1 MRQDREFYR
10 DLAARYLEADTTAE
24 EEKALAEYLARYA
37 ESAEDKALARLL
49 MLEHNGCSQVSG
61 APGCADTE
69 EDSCKLLSDEAEKE
83 FDRMVSGRR
92 PAVCRPVM
100 RKPAWKRILWYV
112 SLPACAAAIALAVA
126 LLHTGSG
133 SDPEPETPFASGKG
147 HLDALRLAG
156 NMQSLMDIA
165 DGHIASVSA
174 VPSGDA
180 ALVTARFTDG
190 TSRLYIMTYNGDEGS
205 ASLIALNE

>member
-69 EDSCKLLSDEAEKE
+69 EDSCMLLSDEAERE

-133 SDPEPETPFASGKG
+133 GDPEPETPFASGKG

-205 ASLIALNE
+205 ASLVALNE

>member
-24 EEKALAEYLARYA
+24 EEKILAEYLARYA

-69 EDSCKLLSDEAEKE
+69 EDSCMLLSDEAERE
-83 FDRMVSGRR
+83 FDRLVSGRG

-112 SLPACAAAIALAVA
+112 SLPACAAAIALAVV

-133 SDPEPETPFASGKG
+133 SDPEPSDTAGKG
-147 HLDALRLAG
+147 YLDALRLAG

>member
-24 EEKALAEYLARYA
+24 EEKILAEYLARYA

-61 APGCADTE
+61 APCCADTE
-69 EDSCKLLSDEAEKE
+69 KDSCMLLSDEAERE
-83 FDRMVSGRR
+83 FDRLVSGRG
-92 PAVCRPVM
+92 PAVCRPIM
-100 RKPAWKRILWYV
+100 RKPVWKRILWYV

>member
-49 MLEHNGCSQVSG
+49 MLEHHGYLHVSG
-61 APGCADTE
+61 PCADME
-69 EDSCKLLSDEAEKE
+69 EDACVPLSDEAEKE
-83 FDRMVSGRR
+83 FD
-92 PAVCRPVM
+92 P
-100 RKPAWKRILWYV
+100 
-112 SLPACAAAIALAVA
+112 

-180 ALVTARFTDG
+180 ALVTARFTDE

-205 ASLIALNE
+205 ASLVALNE

>member
-49 MLEHNGCSQVSG
+49 MLEHHGYLHVSG
-61 APGCADTE
+61 PCADME
-69 EDSCKLLSDEAEKE
+69 EDACVPLSDEAEKE

-165 DGHIASVSA
+165 DGHIVSVSA

>member
-49 MLEHNGCSQVSG
+49 MLEHHGYLHVSG
-61 APGCADTE
+61 PCADME
-69 EDSCKLLSDEAEKE
+69 EDACMLLSDEAEKE
-83 FDRMVSGRR
+83 FDRIVSGRR
-92 PAVCRPVM
+92 PAVCRTVM
-100 RKPAWKRILWYV
+100 RNPAWKRILWYV

-133 SDPEPETPFASGKG
+133 SDPEPSDTAGKG
-147 HLDALRLAG
+147 YLDALRLAG

>member
-49 MLEHNGCSQVSG
+49 MLEHHGYLHVSG
-61 APGCADTE
+61 PCADME
-69 EDSCKLLSDEAEKE
+69 EDACVPLSDEAEKE

-112 SLPACAAAIALAVA
+112 SLPACVAAIALAVA

-133 SDPEPETPFASGKG
+133 SDPEPSDTAGKG
-147 HLDALRLAG
+147 CLDALRLAG

-165 DGHIASVSA
+165 DGHIVSVSA

-190 TSRLYIMTYNGDEGS
+190 TSRLYIMTHNGDEGS
-205 ASLIALNE
+205 ASLVALNE

>member
-24 EEKALAEYLARYA
+24 EEKILAEYLARYA

-69 EDSCKLLSDEAEKE
+69 EDSCMLLSDEAERE
-83 FDRMVSGRR
+83 FDRLVSGRG

-100 RKPAWKRILWYV
+100 RKPVWKRILWYV
-112 SLPACAAAIALAVA
+112 SLPVCAAIALAVV
-126 LLHTGSG
+126 LLHTGPG
-133 SDPEPETPFASGKG
+133 NDPGPETPFTAGKG
-147 HLDALRLAG
+147 RLDALRIAG
-156 NMQSLMDIA
+156 NIQSLMDMA

-174 VPSGDA
+174 RPSGDA

-205 ASLIALNE
+205 ASLVALNE

>member
-49 MLEHNGCSQVSG
+49 MLERHGYLQVSG
-61 APGCADTE
+61 PCADME
-69 EDSCKLLSDEAEKE
+69 EDACVPLSDEAEKE

-112 SLPACAAAIALAVA
+112 SLPACAAAIALAVV

-133 SDPEPETPFASGKG
+133 SDPEPSDTAGKG
-147 HLDALRLAG
+147 HLDALCLAG

-165 DGHIASVSA
+165 DGHIVSVSA

-205 ASLIALNE
+205 ASLVALNE

>member
-37 ESAEDKALARLL
+37 ESAEDRALARLL
-49 MLEHNGCSQVSG
+49 MLEHHGYLHVSG
-61 APGCADTE
+61 PCADME
-69 EDSCKLLSDEAEKE
+69 EDACMLLSDEAERE
-83 FDRMVSGRR
+83 FDRLVSGRG
-92 PAVCRPVM
+92 PAVCRPIM
-100 RKPAWKRILWYV
+100 RKPVWKRILWYV
-112 SLPACAAAIALAVA
+112 SLPVCAAIALAVV
-126 LLHTGSG
+126 LLHTGPG
-133 SDPEPETPFASGKG
+133 NDPEPETPFTAGKG
-147 HLDALRLAG
+147 RLDALRIAG
-156 NMQSLMDIA
+156 NIQSLMDMA

-174 VPSGDA
+174 RPSGDA

-205 ASLIALNE
+205 ASLVALNE

>member
-49 MLEHNGCSQVSG
+49 MLEHHGYLQVSG
-61 APGCADTE
+61 PCADME
-69 EDSCKLLSDEAEKE
+69 EDACVPLSDEAEKE

-112 SLPACAAAIALAVA
+112 SLPACVAAIALAVV

-133 SDPEPETPFASGKG
+133 SDPEPSDTAGKG
-147 HLDALRLAG
+147 YLDALCLAG

-165 DGHIASVSA
+165 DGHIVSVSA

-205 ASLIALNE
+205 ASLVALNE

>member
-49 MLEHNGCSQVSG
+49 MLERHGYLHVSG
-61 APGCADTE
+61 PCADME
-69 EDSCKLLSDEAEKE
+69 EDACVPLSDEAEKE

-112 SLPACAAAIALAVA
+112 SLPVCAAIALAVV
-126 LLHTGSG
+126 LLHTGPG
-133 SDPEPETPFASGKG
+133 NDPGPETPFTAGKG
-147 HLDALRLAG
+147 RLDALRIAG
-156 NMQSLMDIA
+156 NIQSLMDMA

-174 VPSGDA
+174 RPSGDA

-205 ASLIALNE
+205 ASLVALNE

>member
-37 ESAEDKALARLL
+37 ESAEDRALARLL
-49 MLEHNGCSQVSG
+49 MLEHHGYLHVSG
-61 APGCADTE
+61 PCADME
-69 EDSCKLLSDEAEKE
+69 EDACMLLSDEAEKE
-83 FDRMVSGRR
+83 FDRIVSGRR
-92 PAVCRPVM
+92 PAVCRTVM
-100 RKPAWKRILWYV
+100 RNPAWKRILWYV

-133 SDPEPETPFASGKG
+133 SDPEPSDTAGKG
-147 HLDALRLAG
+147 YLDALRLAG

>member
-1 MRQDREFYR
+1 
-10 DLAARYLEADTTAE
+10 
-24 EEKALAEYLARYA
+24 
-37 ESAEDKALARLL
+37 
-49 MLEHNGCSQVSG
+49 
-61 APGCADTE
+61 
-69 EDSCKLLSDEAEKE
+69 
-83 FDRMVSGRR
+83 
-92 PAVCRPVM
+92 M

-112 SLPACAAAIALAVA
+112 SLPACAAIALAVA

-133 SDPEPETPFASGKG
+133 SDPEPETPFVSGKG
-147 HLDALRLAG
+147 HLDALCLAG

-165 DGHIASVSA
+165 DGHIVSVSA

-205 ASLIALNE
+205 ASLVALNE

>member
-37 ESAEDKALARLL
+37 ESAENKALARLL
-49 MLEHNGCSQVSG
+49 MLEHHGYLHVSG
-61 APGCADTE
+61 PCADME
-69 EDSCKLLSDEAEKE
+69 EDACVPLSDEAEKE

-112 SLPACAAAIALAVA
+112 SLPACAAIALAVA

-133 SDPEPETPFASGKG
+133 SDPEPSDTAGKG
-147 HLDALRLAG
+147 HLDALCLAG

-165 DGHIASVSA
+165 DGHIVSVSA

-180 ALVTARFTDG
+180 ALVTARFRDG

-205 ASLIALNE
+205 ASLVALNE

>member
-49 MLEHNGCSQVSG
+49 MLEHHGYLHVSG
-61 APGCADTE
+61 PCADME
-69 EDSCKLLSDEAEKE
+69 EDACVPLSDEAEKE

-100 RKPAWKRILWYV
+100 RKPVWKRILWYV
-112 SLPACAAAIALAVA
+112 SLPVCAAIALAVV
-126 LLHTGSG
+126 LLT
-133 SDPEPETPFASGKG
+133 AGKG
-147 HLDALRLAG
+147 RLDALRLAG

>member
-49 MLEHNGCSQVSG
+49 MLEHHGYLHVSG
-61 APGCADTE
+61 PCADME
-69 EDSCKLLSDEAEKE
+69 EDACVPLSDEAEKE

-112 SLPACAAAIALAVA
+112 SLPACAAIALAVA

-133 SDPEPETPFASGKG
+133 SDPEPSDTAGKG
-147 HLDALRLAG
+147 YLDVLRLAG

-165 DGHIASVSA
+165 DGHIVSVSA

-205 ASLIALNE
+205 ASLVALNE